1 MEEYTIERFM
11 DKIVFSDTEKIKKDY
26 PYHAFPIIAIGI
38 EIIGRL
44 ACDEEFDKSG
54 VSGELFYKAIQTCP
68 SLGAYKKYNADKN
81 INLLYKGLR
90 CSMLHSFIPDGFR
103 LAPGKNDFSKDEIG
117 CEELYNDVRKAW
129 EYIRN
134 RKRESIK
141 KVLFTVDGVSSGS
154 TINNIFI
161 NEANKK

>member
-1 MEEYTIERFM
+1 
-11 DKIVFSDTEKIKKDY
+11 
-26 PYHAFPIIAIGI
+26 
-38 EIIGRL
+38 
-44 ACDEEFDKSG
+44 
-54 VSGELFYKAIQTCP
+54 
-68 SLGAYKKYNADKN
+68 
-81 INLLYKGLR
+81 
-90 CSMLHSFIPDGFR
+90 MLHSFIPDGFR